1 MARRRK
7 RRSLRPRVPARV
19 KKRTKRS
26 RSHREN
32 ELFGLALTALG
43 LVLSVILYLGL
54 DGGAVGS
61 WLADALRE
69 VMGHAAY
76 VLPLA
81 LLAVGGLMLARSE
94 LLDVRP
100 FRLGLGVGFLG
111 LMTLLG
117 GDNGGGI
124 GLALGG
130 ALAGMIG
137 ETGTAIIGG
146 ALLLG
151 GALLVSGAST
161 GALLR
166 HTGHVVR
173 RAGSGAR
180 RALDWASTETQ

>member
-81 LLAVGGLMLARSE
+81 LVAVGGLMLARSE

-111 LMTLLG
+111 LMTLLS

-124 GLALGG
+124 GFALGG
-130 ALAGMIG
+130 ALARMIG

-173 RAGSGAR
+173 RA
-180 RALDWASTETQ
+180 